1 MIKGIKKPVNPFYS
15 FVKGIYF
22 FTSQEIIDT
31 VLKIYIIGPYYIDY
45 RLSLLAGKMLSSP
58 PLQVGISR

>member
-31 VLKIYIIGPYYIDY
+31 VLKIYIIGP
-45 RLSLLAGKMLSSP
+45 
-58 PLQVGISR
+58 